1 FPHMSVPGYQEFMYP
16 FLELIKDGK
25 EHTLQSIYQDMADYF
40 DLSEEQVNQKLPSGK
55 QTVFKN
61 RVGWARTYLSK
72 AGLINV
78 VRRAVFTL
86 SAEGYRIVEN
96 PDITYIDNRFLTKY
110 DSFNLFKAG
119 TKNKTKTEEVTKD
132 EEQTPLELIEANF
145 NVLKQDL
152 QEALLDKI
160 LECSPDFFE
169 QLIVKL
175 LVSMGY
181 GGSVLD
187 AGEAIGKS
195 GDEGIDGII
204 KEDVLGLEMIYLQA
218 KRWKRESTV
227 SRPDIQ
233 SFVGSL
239 VGKQASKGVF
249 ITTSKF
255 SKHARDYVRSIEK
268 RVILIDGEQ
277 LTDLMF
283 TYDVGVTNEEIFITK
298 RMDID
303 FFEE

>member
-1 FPHMSVPGYQEFMYP
+1 MSVPGYQEFMYP